1 MKILQRL
8 LIVLTLMCLATGTA
22 WSGGKNGNNGR
33 GNDECRGNCGYK
45 DKDKG
50 GGVRRTA
57 PEMDAASGGSAIAL
71 LSGMVLLMAER
82 KRSKRSSGSDE

>member
-1 MKILQRL
+1 MKIIQRL

-33 GNDECRGNCGYK
+33 GNDGCRGRSCNSNGNGN
-45 DKDKG
+45 G
-50 GGVRRTA
+50 GKM

-71 LSGMVLLMAER
+71 LTGMVLLMKER
-82 KRSKRSSGSDE
+82 KRSKRSSDSDE